1 MIIGA
6 SIIYIIIFFIISIF
20 LSYVLYNK
28 KEGLVDVPKYI
39 VIILFFLR
47 FLTFFVLFCLLLK
60 PYLIQKDKIIDQP
73 LLVFLQ
79 DNSTSIVLN
88 KDSTYFRVNY
98 KSYLDSLSKLKN
110 VNIDVISFD
119 DQVRDK
125 VDFTGYSTNIS
136 SAIDDISN
144 IYSNL
149 NVGGYILASDGIYNQ
164 GFNAL
169 YSNVVLNAP
178 LYSVLL
184 GDTTHYKDAFI
195 KSVRSNKIT
204 HLGNQSPVDV
214 LICAEKMK
222 GSDMLFEVFDNNKDP
237 KHVQPIYSQNIKSTN
252 NQYSHKIQ
260 FFLSPDDVGVQSY
273 FARIKSQEFE
283 KNISNNSK
291 SFFIDV
297 IDDRKKILL
306 LFTSPHPDIS
316 AIVESLESF
325 DQYELDTYWYSKDN
339 MESFDHSNL
348 EDYSL
353 IIAHQLSGSGQL
365 LDLSLHT
372 QTPVWFI
379 MGSGSDLN
387 QFNQMQD
394 FVKFQNKTHSFETVN
409 TTLNRD
415 FSYFSLNDSLVEFLS
430 FSSPFITPFADFEIS
445 SLSETLL
452 YKKIGSINTQK
463 PILFFTENESKSAF
477 LLGEGIWRWRLN
489 NMYLNKNHRHFNS
502 LINKIIQ
509 TLILDE
515 DKSRF
520 HVSYEPLQRSNN
532 SIVFNAELYNKNFEL
547 TNIYD
552 VTFNV
557 IDSLGQSYT
566 YQFNT
571 LENYYFLS
579 IDLPE
584 GKYNFIANTE
594 IGNEVFVEEGSFI
607 VADFNLETR
616 ELVSD
621 ELFLS
626 NLASKYNGKL
636 ISRDSI
642 GELISDIT
650 NPNNFKPRTYL
661 NYSYKSLINFQTLL
675 VFILVSLFA
684 EWFIRRRYLNY

>member
-79 DNSTSIVLN
+79 DNSSSIVLN